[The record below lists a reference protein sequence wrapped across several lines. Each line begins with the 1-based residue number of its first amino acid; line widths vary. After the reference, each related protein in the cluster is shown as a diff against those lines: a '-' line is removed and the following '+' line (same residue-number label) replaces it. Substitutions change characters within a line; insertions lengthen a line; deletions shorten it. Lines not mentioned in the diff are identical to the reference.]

1 MRRALPDPHL
11 RYRDLIAARLD
22 RPLTRVELRT
32 LTGHLKKCAACQGV
46 ETEYRNERGL
56 LRGLAAPIPPRD
68 LWARTSASLDREV
81 ARAYRD
87 QTWRRRLGR
96 GSRVAQPSTAL
107 MTAVAAIGVSAA
119 IMVLQLAPA
128 IGPAAS
134 IAGRPTPLTIPAQA
148 FAFIGLG
155 PSDAAI
161 YSTDV
166 SQVCPTS
173 APLDCVE
180 NEKYVRTPLGLPPDV
195 RAGNLALN
203 PAGNQLA
210 IVGHMVGE
218 DMIGVVTMPPTDS
231 QVGDQT
237 DNSNNNQPTKSG
249 SSAINQPQATNSLSG
264 PDPVKTHAP
273 DNGNPDPTPAP
284 GATPDPGANGQPS
297 APPASAVPGLAVLS
311 ILDNVQSAGSAPD
324 WSVNGEI
331 LAFSA
336 MPDDGSTGPDV
347 YTWSPGDARAQA
359 ITNDHESYFAS
370 WSGNR
375 IVVSKIATGAAR
387 PHNFVIDP
395 STGEVRSVSGPQL
408 WLPTVNTQRTQ
419 AVGWFGQLDTSGAL
433 PAPRAGALYL
443 MDWTTVDPFA
453 PNAAPQATPTPAD
466 QPAPTGQTDTSSATS
481 APNDSNASPAPN
493 ATAEPDAT
501 GAPTDGQAPNATA
514 APATPEPPAD
524 SANNA
529 GAGLDALIPVEPDR
543 DPRAAPVVDWQAH
556 WSTDGQVL
564 GVWIADSTGSTW
576 GRLAVFAADPDT
588 QLVTTDNALLPMTLA
603 RRGFSLGTNRV
614 AWVGPSDE
622 NVDGELRIRTWGSDG
637 VGGLR
642 LKAPSQEQVVPAS

>member
-11 RYRDLIAARLD
+11 RYRELIAARLD

-32 LTGHLKKCAACQGV
+32 LTSHLKKCAACQGV

-87 QTWRRRLGR
+87 QKWRRRLGR

-134 IAGRPTPLTIPAQA
+134 VAGRPTPLTIPLQA

-166 SQVCPTS
+166 SQVCPAS

-218 DMIGVVTMPPTDS
+218 DMIGVVTMPSTGSNDGN
-231 QVGDQT
+231 QGDHDGT
-237 DNSNNNQPTKSG
+237 NNQPTKSG
-249 SSAINQPQATNSLSG
+249 SSAISQPQATNSLSG
-264 PDPVKTHAP
+264 PDPVKTRAP
-273 DNGNPDPTPAP
+273 DNGNPD
-284 GATPDPGANGQPS
+284 ATSDPNAAPDPGDNGQPS
-297 APPASAVPGLAVLS
+297 VPPASAVPGLAVLS

-324 WSVNGEI
+324 WSANGEI

-347 YTWSPGDARAQA
+347 YTWSPGDAKAQA

-408 WLPTVNTQRTQ
+408 WLPTVNTGRTQ
-419 AVGWFGQLDTSGAL
+419 AVGWFGQLDTSGPL

-443 MDWTTVDPFA
+443 MDWTAVDPFA
-453 PNAAPQATPTPAD
+453 QNAAPQAAPTPEN
-466 QPAPTGQTDTSSATS
+466 QPEATRPPATS
-481 APNDSNASPAPN
+481 APDNNASPAPD

-501 GAPTDGQAPNATA
+501 NGPTDGQATNAPDATA
-514 APATPEPPAD
+514 APDAPQPPAD
-524 SANNA
+524 NANNA
-529 GAGLDALIPVEPDR
+529 GAGLESLIPVEPDR

-556 WSTDGQVL
+556 WSTDGKVL

-576 GRLAVFAADPDT
+576 GRLAVFAEDPDT

-622 NVDGELRIRTWGSDG
+622 NIDGELRIRTWGSDG